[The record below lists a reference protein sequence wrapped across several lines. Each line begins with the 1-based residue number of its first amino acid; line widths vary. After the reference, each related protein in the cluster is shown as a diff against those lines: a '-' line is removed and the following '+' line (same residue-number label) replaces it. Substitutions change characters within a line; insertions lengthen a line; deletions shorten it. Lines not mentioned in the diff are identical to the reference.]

1 VADFVPGLTLAAR
14 FYRDVVAPSVPVRHA
29 AALLG
34 AGSEVLGLDT
44 VRSTDHDWGPRCQVF
59 VAPDDVVPVRASVHA
74 ALPAAYAG
82 WPVAVGSDTR
92 TPRARVEVDTWPR
105 WVVEVLGAEPVDAFD
120 WLVLP
125 QQRLL
130 SVTAG
135 VVLADPDGE
144 LGALRERLRWY
155 PDDVWWWLLACQWQ
169 RLAQEE
175 PWVQRAAEVGDHL
188 GSRLVAA
195 RQVRDVV
202 RLALLVGRT
211 YAPYG
216 KWLGSVF
223 TRLPDPDGLG
233 DALAAALDADTVT
246 GREAALGAAYQR
258 VAARFNALAP
268 DLDVDVSLRSFH
280 DRPATVLG
288 AERFAAAAL
297 ARVAD
302 PVLGGLPLVGAV
314 DQLLDATDALAHPAR
329 LVGLRAYYA
338 GLSAA
343 ARTDE

>member
-14 FYRDVVAPSVPVRHA
+14 FYRDVVAPSVPVRHS

-59 VAPDDVVPVRASVHA
+59 VAPDDVVPVRASVQA
-74 ALPAAYAG
+74 ALPGAYAG
-82 WPVAVGSDTR
+82 WPVALGSDTR
-92 TPRARVEVDTWPR
+92 TPRARVEVDTWEG
-105 WVVEVLGAEPVDAFD
+105 WAAGVLGAEPVEALD

-130 SVTAG
+130 SLTAG
-135 VVLADPDGE
+135 VVLADPLGE

-202 RLALLVGRT
+202 RLALLVGRA

-216 KWLGSVF
+216 KWLGSAF
-223 TRLPDPDGLG
+223 ARLPDADALG
-233 DALAAALDADTVT
+233 DALSAALHADTVA

-329 LVGLRAYYA
+329 LKGLRAYYA